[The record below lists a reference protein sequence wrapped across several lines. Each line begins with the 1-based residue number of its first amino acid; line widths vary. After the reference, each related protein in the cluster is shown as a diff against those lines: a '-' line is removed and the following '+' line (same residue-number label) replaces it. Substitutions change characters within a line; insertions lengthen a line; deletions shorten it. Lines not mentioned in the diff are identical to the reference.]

1 MRIAA
6 FLAVSC
12 LLPFSAPA
20 TTVTHK
26 KRHSVKTA
34 TTSAKHGKT
43 AARRGKKSRTK
54 AAQSWRVRQ
63 LAPTPDRYRDI
74 QGALA
79 TRGYLKGAPTGV
91 WDAESAEALRRFQHD
106 QSLEPS
112 GKVNSLSLIAL
123 GLGAKHGSAVVP
135 PGAPRQV
142 DRGNPLAPPN
152 PAAPV
157 VAPQP
162 STPTPPPPDR

>member
-1 MRIAA
+1 LRIAA

-12 LLPFSAPA
+12 LLPFGAPA

-26 KRHSVKTA
+26 KRHSVKTPP
-34 TTSAKHGKT
+34 TSVKHGKT
-43 AARRGKKSRTK
+43 TARRGKKAHTK
-54 AAQSWRVRQ
+54 AIQSWRSRQ
-63 LAPTPDRYRDI
+63 LAPTPERYRDI

-79 TRGYLKGAPTGV
+79 LKGYLKAAPTGV
-91 WDAESAEALRRFQHD
+91 WDAESADALKRFQHD

-135 PGAPRQV
+135 PSASQ
-142 DRGNPLAPPN
+142 PPN
-152 PAAPV
+152 PSS
-157 VAPQP
+157 QP
-162 STPTPPPPDR
+162 

>member
-12 LLPFSAPA
+12 LLPFGAPA
-20 TTVTHK
+20 KTVTHK
-26 KRHSVKTA
+26 KRPGVKTA
-34 TTSAKHGKT
+34 ATSTAKHGKT
-43 AARRGKKSRTK
+43 TARRGKKPRTK
-54 AAQSWRVRQ
+54 AAQSWRSRQ
-63 LAPTPDRYRDI
+63 LAPTPERYRDI

-79 TRGYLKGAPTGV
+79 SRGYLKTSPTGV
-91 WDAESAEALRRFQHD
+91 WDAESADALKRFQHD
-106 QSLEPS
+106 QSLDPS

-123 GLGAKHGSAVVP
+123 GLGAKHGSTVLP
-135 PGAPRQV
+135 PGPSRQ
-142 DRGNPLAPPN
+142 LSS

-162 STPTPPPPDR
+162 PTNLTPQPPDR